1 MMWDNT
7 RPVKGIN
14 PIHIMNEGSFTL
26 LLVLALGFSACAR
39 LQMSPRFAT
48 ATLEDL

>member
-26 LLVLALGFSACAR
+26 LLVFAHGFSGGAR
-39 LQMSPRFAT
+39 PHMSPRFAT
-48 ATLEDL
+48 ATLEGL